1 MSEKE
6 CSICFY
12 NYRQDNIW
20 SCSECKQE
28 CHQYCIEKWSIENP
42 TCPFCRCEIKD
53 LVTMYSD
60 VNINININEI
70 DQSNNRVINIRDQSN
85 NSITNNIN
93 NENQINNIIRYMSYK
108 FNSDFKESKQELA
121 TFSVWY
127 IVILAIKIA
136 VDVTSVS

>member
-60 VNINININEI
+60 ININININET
-70 DQSNNRVINIRDQSN
+70 DQSNNRVINTQDQSN
-85 NSITNNIN
+85 NRVRSNTN
-93 NENQINNIIRYMSYK
+93 NENYINNIIRYISYK
-108 FNSDFKESKQELA
+108 FNSDYKESKQELVA
-121 TFSVWY
+121 FCVWY
-127 IVILAIKIA
+127 ILILAIKIA

>member
-12 NYRQDNIW
+12 NYRQDNMW

-28 CHQYCIEKWSIENP
+28 CHQFCIEIWSIVNP

-53 LVTMYSD
+53 LVTIYSD
-60 VNINININEI
+60 INININEI
-70 DQSNNRVINIRDQSN
+70 DQSNNRITNNNEIDQSN
-85 NSITNNIN
+85 NFIRNNTIN
-93 NENQINNIIRYMSYK
+93 QNYINNIIRYISYK
-108 FNSDFKESKQELA
+108 FNSDYKESKQELA
-121 TFSVWY
+121 IFCFWY
-127 IVILAIKIA
+127 VVILGIKIG

>member
-12 NYRQDNIW
+12 NYRQDNMW
-20 SCSECKQE
+20 SCLECKQE

-60 VNINININEI
+60 ININININEI
-70 DQSNNRVINIRDQSN
+70 DQSSNRVINTQDQSN
-85 NSITNNIN
+85 NRLRINTN
-93 NENQINNIIRYMSYK
+93 NENYINNIIRYISYK
-108 FNSDFKESKQELA
+108 FNSDYKESKQELVA
-121 TFSVWY
+121 FCVWY
-127 IVILAIKIA
+127 VLILAIKIA
-136 VDVTSVS
+136 MDVTSVS

>member
-12 NYRQDNIW
+12 NYRQDNMW

-60 VNINININEI
+60 ININININEI
-70 DQSNNRVINIRDQSN
+70 DQSSNRVINTQDQSN
-85 NSITNNIN
+85 NRLRINRN
-93 NENQINNIIRYMSYK
+93 NENYINNIIRYISNK
-108 FNSDFKESKQELA
+108 LNSDYKESKQEMG
-121 TFSVWY
+121 TFLFWY
-127 IVILAIKIA
+127 IVILAIKIS
-136 VDVTSVS
+136 VDLTSVT